1 MVQFL
6 ILQIIIVSLI
16 ILTFTTSLRS
26 VSSEP
31 IINDPSLNVQI
42 IAKDFSKPTGMVF
55 LENKIIVIEKGGDVK
70 LFSED
75 MKQESTLL
83 QFDVNTKSERGLLG
97 VEANGNDVF
106 FYLTDASSDPIK
118 NRVFKYFWDGNE
130 LSNPQL
136 ILDLPAL
143 PGPNHDGGKLV
154 LERNNQNGISENL
167 YVIIGDLNHDG
178 ILQNQKSEDEP
189 DDTGVIFRISAADGS
204 AVKNNPFFTNSD
216 FSKYFAYGIRNSF
229 GLTLD
234 PESSYLWETENG
246 PSSYDEINIVR
257 PGFNGGWNE
266 VMGPIDRTNKN
277 EEDLVIIPGAH
288 YKDPILSWKDPV
300 SLTDIEFLNSS
311 KLGIE
316 YLNKL
321 FVGDYKNGNLYFLS
335 LNSDRDDLDIN
346 LYPRELHDR
355 VVDSDE
361 ESSSILFGT
370 GFGGISDIETGPNGD
385 LYVLSFK
392 DEVLYKIS
400 KN

>member
-6 ILQIIIVSLI
+6 IMQIMIVSLI
-16 ILTFTTSLRS
+16 VLTFTTSSRY

-31 IINDPSLNVQI
+31 IINDPSLSVQI

-55 LENKIIVIEKGGDVK
+55 LDNNIIVIEKDGDVK
-70 LFSED
+70 LISED
-75 MKQESTLL
+75 TKEESTLL
-83 QFDVNTKSERGLLG
+83 QFDVDTKSERGLLG
-97 VEANGNDVF
+97 IEANGNDVF

-118 NRVFKYFWDGNE
+118 NRVFKYLWNGNE

-143 PGPNHDGGKLV
+143 PGPNHDAGKLV
-154 LERNNQNGISENL
+154 LEKNNQNGITENL

-189 DDTGVIFRISAADGS
+189 DDTGVIFRINVLDGS
-204 AVKNNPFFTNSD
+204 PVDNNPFIANSD

-277 EEDLVIIPGAH
+277 EGDLVMLPGAH

-300 SLTDIEFLNSS
+300 ALTDIEFLNSS

-316 YLNKL
+316 YMKKM

-346 LYPRELHDR
+346 MYPSELHDR

-400 KN
+400 KD

>member
-1 MVQFL
+1 MVRFL

-16 ILTFTTSLRS
+16 ILTFITSSSS
-26 VSSEP
+26 VYSEP

-55 LENKIIVIEKGGDVK
+55 LDNKIIVIEKGGDVK

-75 MKQESTLL
+75 IKQESTLL

-118 NRVFKYFWDGNE
+118 NRVFKYLWDGNE

-143 PGPNHDGGKLV
+143 PGPNHDAGKLV
-154 LERNNQNGISENL
+154 LERSNQNGISENL

-204 AVKNNPFFTNSD
+204 AVENNPFFTNSD

-316 YLNKL
+316 YLNKM
-321 FVGDYKNGNLYFLS
+321 FVGDYKNGNLYLLS

-361 ESSSILFGT
+361 EYSSILFGT

>member
-1 MVQFL
+1 
-6 ILQIIIVSLI
+6 
-16 ILTFTTSLRS
+16 
-26 VSSEP
+26 
-31 IINDPSLNVQI
+31 
-42 IAKDFSKPTGMVF
+42 
-55 LENKIIVIEKGGDVK
+55 
-70 LFSED
+70 
-75 MKQESTLL
+75 
-83 QFDVNTKSERGLLG
+83 
-97 VEANGNDVF
+97 
-106 FYLTDASSDPIK
+106 
-118 NRVFKYFWDGNE
+118 
-130 LSNPQL
+130 
-136 ILDLPAL
+136 
-143 PGPNHDGGKLV
+143 
-154 LERNNQNGISENL
+154 
-167 YVIIGDLNHDG
+167 
-178 ILQNQKSEDEP
+178 
-189 DDTGVIFRISAADGS
+189 
-204 AVKNNPFFTNSD
+204 
-216 FSKYFAYGIRNSF
+216 
-229 GLTLD
+229 LD
-234 PESSYLWETENG
+234 PESRYLWETENG

-257 PGFNGGWNE
+257 PGFNGGWKE

-316 YLNKL
+316 YLNKM

-361 ESSSILFGT
+361 EYSSILFGT